1 MKKLSKKIFVAS
13 MIGNALEFYD
23 FTIYG
28 FFVAIISPVFFPATD
43 SLTSLISGFGVF
55 AIGFLTRPLG
65 AIFFGHIGDKFGRR
79 KALSF
84 TIIWMAIPTVIIGLL
99 PTYQQIGIAAPILL
113 TLCRVVQG
121 FSAGG
126 EYNGA
131 GVFVIEHSPEN
142 KRGFLGG
149 LLTSSGSMGALLAS
163 GVGAF
168 FMLPFMPSWAWRV
181 PFFLGGLIAIVG
193 LYMRQ
198 QIDESPEF
206 KQAYLQKKP
215 DTLPIFSVLKG
226 NKISFL
232 CTIGIGAMATVPFYI
247 ILAYM
252 NPMLLTKGKVVA
264 SSMMLISA
272 LMSIICVISL
282 PLMGYLSDKIGQS
295 KLMIYAA
302 SLMIIFA
309 YPFLWVF
316 ENGSLAS
323 IILFQAF
330 IMILT
335 EAYTGPSNAFM
346 YKLFDTSQRYTGVA
360 LGYTLGLAIFGGT
373 TPYISA
379 NLIKYLGSPYT
390 PAFYLI
396 GVGILGLISAIYGE
410 KKAYKMP
417 EIGKVLLS
425 SQN

>member
-1 MKKLSKKIFVAS
+1 MKNLNKKIFVAS

-43 SLTSLISGFGVF
+43 PLTSLIVGFGVF
-55 AIGFLTRPLG
+55 AIGFITRPLG
-65 AIFFGHIGDKFGRR
+65 AIFFGHIGDKMGRR
-79 KALSF
+79 RALSL
-84 TIIWMAIPTVIIGLL
+84 TIIWMAVPTIMIGLL

-113 TLCRVVQG
+113 TFCRVIQG

-131 GVFVIEHSPEN
+131 GIFVIEHSPEN
-142 KRGFLGG
+142 KRGLLGA

-163 GVGAF
+163 GVGIF
-168 FMLPFMPSWAWRV
+168 FTLPFMPSWSWRI

-198 QIDESPEF
+198 KIDESPEF
-206 KQAYLQKKP
+206 KQAYLQRKSQI
-215 DTLPIFSVLKG
+215 LPVFAVLKE
-226 NKISFL
+226 NKVSFL
-232 CTIGIGAMATVPFYI
+232 CAVGIGAMATVPFYI
-247 ILAYM
+247 VLAYM
-252 NPMLLTKGKVVA
+252 NPMLLTEGKVTA
-264 SSMMLISA
+264 PTMMLINA
-272 LMSIICVISL
+272 LMSIICIITL
-282 PLMGYLSDKIGQS
+282 PLMGHLSDKIGES
-295 KLMIYAA
+295 KVMMCAA
-302 SLMIIFA
+302 SLIILFA
-309 YPFLWVF
+309 YPFFWVF
-316 ENGSLAS
+316 KNGSLTS
-323 IILFQAF
+323 IVLFQAL

-346 YKLFDTSQRYTGVA
+346 YKLFDTSKRYTGVA
-360 LGYTLGLAIFGGT
+360 LGYTCGLAIFGGT

-379 NLIKYLGSPYT
+379 KLITYFASPYT

-396 GVGILGLISAIYGE
+396 SVGILGLMSAMWGR
-410 KKAYKMP
+410 KGTHKAFI
-417 EIGKVLLS
+417 EGRLLS